1 MNKNFL
7 FFAHAKPG
15 NSNKS
20 MNSVVEV
27 FKVSLLAARRESEQS
42 QQVNPKVIRRTVLKK
57 TRKKAH
63 VMVKK
68 SLLPQ
73 WNKSIQP
80 GPIRLL

>member
-1 MNKNFL
+1 MNKKFL

-15 NSNKS
+15 SSNKS

-27 FKVSLLAARRESEQS
+27 FKVSLLTARRENEQS
-42 QQVNPKVIRRTVLKK
+42 QQINPKVIRRTVLKK

-68 SLLPQ
+68 VCCLNGVSQ
-73 WNKSIQP
+73 FSQA
-80 GPIRLL
+80 R